1 MATSEEYIMS
11 KFVVF
16 TNANPPFEGRDIVI
30 NVDNIVTIYKDLT
43 AKDKVALW
51 SKENFW
57 HVEEDFNTV
66 MEKLGID
73 YREEVIPKE
82 KEIN

>member
-1 MATSEEYIMS
+1 MA

-16 TNANPPFEGRDIVI
+16 KNANVPFEGRDIVI
-30 NVDNIVTIYKDLT
+30 NIDNIVTIYKDLT

-57 HVEEDFNTV
+57 HIQEDFNTV
-66 MEKLGID
+66 MEKIGID
-73 YREEVIPKE
+73 YREEVIPE
-82 KEIN
+82 DKEIN

>member
-1 MATSEEYIMS
+1 MA

-16 TNANPPFEGRDIVI
+16 KNANVPFEGRDIVI
-30 NVDNIVTIYKDLT
+30 NIDNIVTIYKDLT

-66 MEKLGID
+66 MKKLGLE
-73 YREEVIPKE
+73 YEQKAEE
-82 KEIN
+82 KELN

>member
-1 MATSEEYIMS
+1 MS
-11 KFVVF
+11 KIRSF

-57 HVEEDFNTV
+57 HIQEDFNTV
-66 MEKLGID
+66 MEKIGID
-73 YREEVIPKE
+73 YREEIIPE
-82 KEIN
+82 DKEIN

>member
-1 MATSEEYIMS
+1 MA

-16 TNANPPFEGRDIVI
+16 KNANPPFEGTDIVL
-30 NVDNIVTIYKDLT
+30 NVDEVVSIYRDLT
-43 AKDKVALW
+43 KENKVALW

-66 MEKLGID
+66 MEKIGLD
-73 YREEVIPKE
+73 FREEVKKKE
-82 KEIN
+82 VN

>member
-1 MATSEEYIMS
+1 MA

-16 TNANPPFEGRDIVI
+16 KNANVPFEGRDIVI
-30 NVDNIVTIYKDLT
+30 NIDNIVTIYKDLT

-66 MEKLGID
+66 MKKLGLEYEEKL
-73 YREEVIPKE
+73 EKKEV
-82 KEIN
+82 N

>member
-1 MATSEEYIMS
+1 MA

-16 TNANPPFEGRDIVI
+16 KNANVPFEGRDIVI
-30 NVDNIVTIYKDLT
+30 NIDNIVTIYKDLT

-57 HVEEDFNTV
+57 QLEEDFNTV
-66 MEKLGID
+66 MEKIGID
-73 YREEVIPKE
+73 YREKIEE
-82 KEIN
+82 KELN

>member
-1 MATSEEYIMS
+1 MA

-16 TNANPPFEGRDIVI
+16 KNANPPFEGTDIVI
-30 NVDNIVTIYKDLT
+30 NVDEIVSIYRDLT
-43 AKDKVALW
+43 KENKVALW

-66 MEKLGID
+66 MEKIGLD
-73 YREEVIPKE
+73 FREEIKKKE
-82 KEIN
+82 VN

>member
-1 MATSEEYIMS
+1 MA

-16 TNANPPFEGRDIVI
+16 KNANPPFEGRDIVI
-30 NVDNIVTIYKDLT
+30 NVENIVSVYKDLT

-66 MEKLGID
+66 MEKIGLD
-73 YREEVIPKE
+73 YREQIEE
-82 KEIN
+82 KELN

>member
-1 MATSEEYIMS
+1 MA

-16 TNANPPFEGRDIVI
+16 KNANIPFEGTDIVI
-30 NVDNIVTIYKDLT
+30 NVDEIVSIYKDLT
-43 AKDKVALW
+43 KDNKVALW

-66 MEKLGID
+66 MEKIGLD
-73 YREEVIPKE
+73 FREEVKKKE
-82 KEIN
+82 VN